1 MLIKRSITINK
12 HRTSLSLESEF
23 WEAIKIISK
32 IKNCSIESLITQI
45 DLNRK
50 TSLASST
57 RVFLLQF
64 FILETIFIASQNSL
78 SRDNE
83 VLCLFIVID
92 LFINI

>member
-23 WEAIKIISK
+23 WEAIKIVSK
-32 IKNCSIESLITQI
+32 KKNCSIESLINRK

-64 FILETIFIASQNSL
+64 FKN
-78 SRDNE
+78 N
-83 VLCLFIVID
+83 
-92 LFINI
+92 